1 MHGPLR
7 MEASTAAEVVL
18 RVFHVVDFFYSLR
31 LTGALPLHAFLP
43 LEPNTPN
50 QSDVNSVHGNRTKE
64 ARMWPALTA
73 QPAKWALRHK
83 KGPLI

>member
-7 MEASTAAEVVL
+7 MEASTTAEVVL

-31 LTGALPLHAFLP
+31 LTGALRLHAFLP

-50 QSDVNSVHGNRTKE
+50 QSDVSSIHGKTTKKLE
-64 ARMWPALTA
+64 CGR
-73 QPAKWALRHK
+73 R
-83 KGPLI
+83 